1 LRTFTY
7 VRHAGTAAGGGSVF
21 ALTDRTEPK
30 MDRIFTLAATAAA
43 LTVVAIV
50 LVFGPVVAAFVV
62 AGSSFVLMIGLI
74 AFSGVH
80 AVEQWWRGHPS
91 MLHRTKTH

>member
-1 LRTFTY
+1 
-7 VRHAGTAAGGGSVF
+7 
-21 ALTDRTEPK
+21 

-74 AFSGVH
+74 ALSGVH
-80 AVEQWWRGHPS
+80 AVEHWWRGHAFT
-91 MLHRTKTH
+91 LRRTKTH

>member
-1 LRTFTY
+1 
-7 VRHAGTAAGGGSVF
+7 
-21 ALTDRTEPK
+21 

-74 AFSGVH
+74 VFSGVH
-80 AVEQWWRGHPS
+80 AVEHWWRGHS
-91 MLHRTKTH
+91 WTLRRTKVH

>member
-1 LRTFTY
+1 M
-7 VRHAGTAAGGGSVF
+7 F
-21 ALTDRTEPK
+21 ALTDSTEPK

-50 LVFGPVVAAFVV
+50 IVFGPLVAAFVV

-74 AFSGVH
+74 ALSGVH

>member
-1 LRTFTY
+1 
-7 VRHAGTAAGGGSVF
+7 
-21 ALTDRTEPK
+21 
-30 MDRIFTLAATAAA
+30 MDRLFTVAATGAA

-74 AFSGVH
+74 VFSGVH
-80 AVEQWWRGHPS
+80 AIEHWWRGHAWT
-91 MLHRTKTH
+91 LRRTKVH